1 MINQKILLVNVEDA
15 CQATLADALRR
26 EGFELNTSAK
36 GQDTLETISRG
47 LFDVVLCNVS
57 GFPDGGLEMLRRCKR
72 NCPETMFILIGAE
85 ASVEVAVQA
94 MQEGAF
100 DYLTKVP
107 EAEELLLLV
116 ERAVEQ
122 KKLLYENI
130 RFREELGARYD
141 FSKIIGT
148 SSAIRSILERV
159 KRIVNTKSTVLI
171 TGESGTGKE
180 LVAKAIHYNS
190 PRRNHPMIT
199 INCGSIPHHLLES
212 EFFGHVK
219 GAFTGAISSK
229 KGLFEEAN
237 HSTLFLDEIAEM
249 DLDLQVKILRAI
261 EDEEIRR
268 VGDTQPIRLDLRIIA
283 ATNRDLSQ
291 AVEEGKFR
299 KDLFYRLNI
308 VSIHIPP
315 LRERREDIPPLANF
329 FLEKYRRKHDRNIQG
344 FTPETLRQLMDCD
357 WPGNVREL
365 ENAIEQAV
373 VMTDEPW
380 IKIKDIACL
389 LPGRNGGIR
398 VSLPATDAKLKTTL
412 REVQKIAE
420 RELIARVI
428 QECNGNR
435 TQAAAKLGISRRAL
449 LYKLKTMKLNDR
461 KA

>member
-1 MINQKILLVNVEDA
+1 MNQKILSVNVGEA
-15 CQATLADALRR
+15 CQTELGDLLRR
-26 EGFELNTSAK
+26 EGFELSTSGK
-36 GQDTLETISRG
+36 GQDTMETISRG

-57 GFPDGGLEMLRRCKR
+57 GFADGGLEMLRRCKR

-94 MQEGAF
+94 MREGAF

-107 EAEELLLLV
+107 RPEELSLLV
-116 ERAVEQ
+116 ARAVEQ
-122 KKLLYENI
+122 KKLLYENT

-141 FSKIIGT
+141 FSQIIGT
-148 SSAIRSILERV
+148 SSAIRSILERI

-190 PRRNHPMIT
+190 SRRNHPMIT

-229 KGLFEEAN
+229 RGLFEEAN

-261 EDEEIRR
+261 EDEEIRH

-283 ATNRDLSQ
+283 ATNRDLAK

-308 VSIHIPP
+308 VTIHIPP

-329 FLEKYRRKHDRNIQG
+329 FLEMYRRKHNRNIQG
-344 FTPETLRQLMDCD
+344 FAAETLRQLMDCD

-380 IKIKDIACL
+380 IKIKDISCL
-389 LPGRNGGIR
+389 LPERNGGIR

-412 REVQKIAE
+412 RELQKIAE
-420 RELIARVI
+420 RELIGRVI
-428 QECNGNR
+428 QECDGNR

-449 LYKLKTMKLNDR
+449 LYKLKAMKLNDQ
-461 KA
+461 KV